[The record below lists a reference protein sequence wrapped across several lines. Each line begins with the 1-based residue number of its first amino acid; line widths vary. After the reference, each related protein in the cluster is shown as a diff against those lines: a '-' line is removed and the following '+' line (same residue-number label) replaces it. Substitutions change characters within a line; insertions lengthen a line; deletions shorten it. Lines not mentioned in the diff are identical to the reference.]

1 MSSDVD
7 GGTTVN
13 KKLLTHGDVLRRTA
27 GIVALSVGVTLLV
40 TWVAIKLSL
49 GTDPDASVCVGF
61 VTICSL
67 VIGPVISG
75 ALSGGLSYRSGRL
88 LQQLIQTQAEL
99 LRIART
105 DPLTGLMNR
114 RGFDEAAAALLG
126 DACEAKQPAIALM
139 CDIDRFKAINDR
151 FGHEFGDAVLA
162 QIGEVFRTFAEQAGI
177 LVSRH
182 GGEEFAALMIDMTIG
197 EVALSAERLRQM
209 CAATE
214 ISHKGMSIRVTVSIG
229 IAASQGENDLSQVM
243 RCADD
248 ALYAAKHRGRNRVVQ
263 MTPSAWQLDH
273 LDEEIFAP
281 LQPQLVDVTQQG
293 LRETAN

>member
-1 MSSDVD
+1 MSSGVD
-7 GGTTVN
+7 GGTSVN
-13 KKLLTHGDVLRRTA
+13 RKFLTHVDVLRRTA
-27 GIVALSVGVTLLV
+27 GIVALSVGVTLVV
-40 TWVAIKLSL
+40 TWVSLKLSL
-49 GTDPDASVCVGF
+49 DTDPDASVRVGF
-61 VTICSL
+61 VTVCSL
-67 VIGPVISG
+67 VIATAISSI
-75 ALSGGLSYRSGRL
+75 LSGSLSYRSGRL
-88 LQQLIQTQAEL
+88 LQQLMQTQAEL
-99 LRIART
+99 LRVART

-126 DACEAKQPAIALM
+126 EACEAQQPAIALM

-162 QIGEVFRTFAEQAGI
+162 QIGEVFRAFAEQAGI

-209 CAATE
+209 CAAKE
-214 ISHKGMSIRVTVSIG
+214 ISHKGTSIRVTVSIG

-263 MTPSAWQLDH
+263 MTPSAWQLDQ

-293 LRETAN
+293 LRDSVN

>member
-1 MSSDVD
+1 
-7 GGTTVN
+7 
-13 KKLLTHGDVLRRTA
+13 VLRRTA
-27 GIVALSVGVTLLV
+27 GIVALSVGVTLVV
-40 TWVAIKLSL
+40 TWVSLKLSL
-49 GTDPDASVCVGF
+49 DTDPDASVRVGF
-61 VTICSL
+61 VTVCSL
-67 VIGPVISG
+67 VIATAISSI
-75 ALSGGLSYRSGRL
+75 LSGSLSYRSGRL
-88 LQQLIQTQAEL
+88 LQQLMQTQAEL
-99 LRIART
+99 LRVART

-114 RGFDEAAAALLG
+114 RGFDEAATALLG
-126 DACEAKQPAIALM
+126 EACETQQPAIALM

-182 GGEEFAALMIDMTIG
+182 GGEEFAALMIDKTIG
-197 EVALSAERLRQM
+197 EVALCAERLRQM
-209 CAATE
+209 CAAKE
-214 ISHKGMSIRVTVSIG
+214 ISHKGTSIRVTVSIG

-263 MTPSAWQLDH
+263 MTPSAWQLDQ

-293 LRETAN
+293 LRDSVN